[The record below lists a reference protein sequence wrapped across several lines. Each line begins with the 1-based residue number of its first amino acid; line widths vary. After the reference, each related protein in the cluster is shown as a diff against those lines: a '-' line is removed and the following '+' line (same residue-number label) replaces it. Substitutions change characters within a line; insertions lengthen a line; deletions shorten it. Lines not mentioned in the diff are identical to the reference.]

1 MTMKA
6 LLYPL
11 LVQVTLTFAVM
22 FRMYAQRS
30 AEFRTERIRPR
41 EVATRREAM
50 NRLRSSAA
58 SSDNFSNQFE
68 MPVLFYTAVVLA
80 VTLLVQDLLLVMLAW
95 IYVGLRVIHAAI
107 HLSYNDVLH
116 RFYAFVLSAFVLL
129 AIWLRLGALIVLY

>member
-11 LVQVTLTFAVM
+11 LVQVALTFLVM

-30 AEFRTERIRPR
+30 SEFRAERIRPE
-41 EVATRREAM
+41 EVATRRQASE
-50 NRLRSSAA
+50 RLRSSAA

-95 IYVGLRVIHAAI
+95 VYVGCRVIHAAI
-107 HLSYNDVLH
+107 HLSYNDVMH
-116 RFYAFVLSAFVLL
+116 RFYAFALSAFVLL
-129 AIWLRLGALIVLY
+129 GMWLRLGALIVLR

>member
-1 MTMKA
+1 MKA

-11 LVQVTLTFAVM
+11 LVQVTLTFVVM

-30 AEFRTERIRPR
+30 AEFRAERIRPR